1 MTQQLLSSTTFGTAG
16 GNYDGTSTTFSS
28 EQIKASG
35 HEGYT
40 NGLHTIV
47 GVVKDF
53 VGIITIQASLAT
65 APSTDTDWFDL
76 SVLIGDGTTITT
88 DGAVSNVT
96 VSATYIRLK
105 ISSFT
110 AGNITQVQIRY

>member
-16 GNYDGTSTTFSS
+16 GNYDGSATTFNSK
-28 EQIKASG
+28 QIKASG

-40 NGLHTIV
+40 NGLHTLV

-53 VGIITIQASLAT
+53 VGIITIQATLAT
-65 APSTDTDWFDL
+65 APSLDEDWFDL
-76 SVLIGDGTTITT
+76 SVLIGDGSTITT